1 MTAGTIL
8 FGFLAGILSTLSP
21 CVLPLLPLV
30 LGSAVAEHRWGAV
43 ALSIGMV
50 ISFVT
55 IGLFIATLGFS
66 LGLDSNFFRLLAAGL
81 LIGFGVL
88 LLSAGL
94 QQRFAMATAGIG
106 NAGQGFLARLTPAG
120 WQGQLLVGLVLGAIW
135 TPCVGPTLGSAS
147 VLASRGQDL
156 GGVAI
161 VMLAF
166 GLGAALPLA
175 LIGSLSR
182 EALTRWRGRMLQAGQ
197 RGKAVLGGAMV
208 LIGLMILSGLDHQ
221 IEAFLVRHSP
231 DWLTNLTTRF

>member
-1 MTAGTIL
+1 MTTGTIL

-43 ALSIGMV
+43 ALSVGMV

-88 LLSAGL
+88 LLSSGL

-106 NAGQGFLARLTPAG
+106 NAGQGMLARLTPAG

-156 GGVAI
+156 GGVAV

-197 RGKAVLGGAMV
+197 RGKALLGGAMIM
-208 LIGLMILSGLDHQ
+208 IGVMILSGLDHQ
-221 IEAFLVRHSP
+221 VEAFLVRHSP

>member
-1 MTAGTIL
+1 MTTGTIL

-43 ALSIGMV
+43 ALSVGMV

-88 LLSAGL
+88 LLSSGL

-106 NAGQGFLARLTPAG
+106 NAGQGMLARLTPAG

-156 GGVAI
+156 GGVAV

-197 RGKAVLGGAMV
+197 RGKALLGGAMI
-208 LIGLMILSGLDHQ
+208 LIGVMILSGLDHQ
-221 IEAFLVRHSP
+221 VEAFLVRHSP